1 MTLGMEVLKE
11 YLPSCW
17 EEKCREL
24 GALCR
29 AREIKTPEELLALNL
44 LYMTEGESLQI
55 TSALMKL
62 AGINVNKNAVHERI
76 KGSWEWLGW
85 MAKSVLGENGFLM
98 EKPEWLEGKELCL
111 VDGSELALK
120 GSKGGDYLLH
130 YMFSLF
136 EFSCRQFELTEKKEG
151 EKLSLFSYKK
161 GDIVIADR
169 NYGNIKA
176 IEYVKEKGAEFILR
190 LRTGCF
196 KMYDEQG
203 NEIDILEYGKG
214 LKDWESTELECFYK
228 QDKEFKPLK
237 VCLMKKG
244 EAKTQETEKKLRRK
258 ASRNQRQLS
267 ERSIGHNNYI
277 IVATN
282 LLYTDRQIFELYRAR
297 WQIELVFKRLKSL
310 FGFGNV
316 PSKNPDSVKAWFYG
330 KLLLAGVCEASIKRS
345 HFPPTHNSSGREC
358 I

>member
-1 MTLGMEVLKE
+1 
-11 YLPSCW
+11 
-17 EEKCREL
+17 
-24 GALCR
+24 
-29 AREIKTPEELLALNL
+29 
-44 LYMTEGESLQI
+44 
-55 TSALMKL
+55 MKL

-76 KGSWEWLGW
+76 KGSWEWLSW
-85 MAKSVLGENGFLM
+85 LAKSVLGESGFLM
-98 EKPEWLEGKELCL
+98 EKPKWLEGKEICL

-136 EFSCRQFELTEKKEG
+136 EFSCRQLELTEKKEG
-151 EKLSLFSYKK
+151 EKLSLFEFGK

-169 NYGNIKA
+169 NYGNMKA

-190 LRTGCF
+190 LKTGCF
-196 KMYDEQG
+196 NMYDGQG
-203 NEIDILEYGKG
+203 KKIDILEYGKS
-214 LKDWESTELECFYK
+214 LKDWESTEVECYYK
-228 QDKEFKPLK
+228 QGKELKQLK

-244 EAKTQETEKKLRRK
+244 EAETQKTEKKLRRK
-258 ASRNQRQLS
+258 ANRNQRQLS
-267 ERSIGHNNYI
+267 EKSISHNNYI

-282 LLYTDRQIFELYRAR
+282 LFYTSEQIFELYRAR

-316 PSKNPDSVKAWFYG
+316 PAKNPNSVKAWFYG

-345 HFPPTHNSSGREC
+345 HFPPAHNSNGRARS
-358 I
+358 